1 MVVVAPVGSPARTS
15 GDILR
20 QVDRAGFPFR
30 DPGLLASAVARPSTR
45 VFGDDAYPTIWLKAA
60 ALCQSID
67 NNQAL
72 VDGNKRLAWLSTKVF
87 LAVNGHRLAATADEG
102 ERFMLDL
109 VAGQVE
115 LPVLANW
122 LQRHCTPAP
131 QPDLPDEPPR

>member
-1 MVVVAPVGSPARTS
+1 MTRYLTLE
-15 GDILR
+15 DILR
-20 QVDRAGFPFR
+20 QVDRAGFVVR
-30 DPGLLASAVARPSTR
+30 DAGLLASAIARPGAS

-87 LAVNGHRLAATADEG
+87 LAINGHRLEADADDG

-109 VAGQVE
+109 VSSHVALSVVAE
-115 LPVLANW
+115 W
-122 LQRHCTPAP
+122 LQTHCTPGTGVN
-131 QPDLPDEPPR
+131 LPDASR